1 MCTCHYISIYEY
13 LLCMSIYTCIY
24 IFIHMYPHVYMWIT
38 SLYFSIK
45 CEFAKENREAF
56 HGLEQVLGQL
66 EIRQSSAF
74 PEVQVRS
81 CLHR

>member
-1 MCTCHYISIYEY
+1 MYVYIHVY
-13 LLCMSIYTCIY
+13 IY
-24 IFIHMYPHVYMWIT
+24 IYLFIYLFIHMYPHVYMWIM

-66 EIRQSSAF
+66 EIRQGSAF
-74 PEVQVRS
+74 PEVQLTS